1 VSWDYRDPTWR
12 ERPEAALL
20 LIRAQL
26 VSPGT
31 SPRELAA
38 RSEERRNEATDRVLT
53 RLPARK
59 HDEFRRIVREL
70 EGYVTVREDRAYWQ
84 MVLTGEVRLLA
95 LRIGDEL
102 VRTGRV
108 ERVDDVL
115 FLTPDDYE
123 DTVGDLRRLVAQR
136 RGEWERWCAVVP
148 PQTIGTSAGVMPT
161 PAPPRA
167 GEVRGAPASR
177 GTVTGPA
184 RIVLDPEDGAR
195 LRRGDILVC
204 VMTTPAWTPLFSI
217 VGGVITETGGALSHP
232 AITAREYGIP
242 AVVAA
247 RDATSC
253 IREGQTVTI
262 DGAQGLVTLHE

>member
-1 VSWDYRDPTWR
+1 M
-12 ERPEAALL
+12 
-20 LIRAQL
+20 IRAQL
-26 VSPGT
+26 LSAGT
-31 SPRELAA
+31 SPDELARRTDVL
-38 RSEERRNEATDRVLT
+38 RSEATARVLA
-53 RLPARK
+53 RLPERK
-59 HDEFRRIVREL
+59 HDEFQRTVAEL
-70 EGYVTVREDRAYWQ
+70 EGYVRVREGRAYWQ

-95 LRIGDEL
+95 LRMGGDL
-102 VRTGRV
+102 VRDGRL
-108 ERVDDVL
+108 ERADDVL

-123 DTVGDLRRLVAQR
+123 DTAVRDLRSLVAQR
-136 RGEWERWCAVVP
+136 RAEWERWCGVVP
-148 PQTIGTSAGVMPT
+148 PKIIGTNAGVTPT
-161 PAPPRA
+161 AAPAGA
-167 GEVRGAPASR
+167 GELRGAPASR
-177 GTVTGPA
+177 GQVTGTA

-247 RDATSC
+247 RDATSR

-262 DGAQGLVTLHE
+262 DGAAGLVTLHA